1 MVSPRVS
8 KGIEV
13 RGWLQS
19 ERESER
25 AYSDMC
31 VSKRDSK
38 GGREG
43 ETSRDW
49 KKIEEERDESRAQER
64 ASERERNKSS
74 KREKRVD
81 RKSEG

>member
-25 AYSDMC
+25 AYSDMS

-43 ETSRDW
+43 GG
-49 KKIEEERDESRAQER
+49 DESRLE
-64 ASERERNKSS
+64 EEIGRER
-74 KREKRVD
+74 
-81 RKSEG
+81 

>member
-43 ETSRDW
+43 GG
-49 KKIEEERDESRAQER
+49 DESRLE
-64 ASERERNKSS
+64 EEIGRER
-74 KREKRVD
+74 
-81 RKSEG
+81 